1 MVQFLKHGM
10 RAHGTRGAGEGLIRH
25 DESVTLK
32 GNPMRSR
39 ARMPSAATTI
49 ELGGDLIAVSHEAG
63 PQAPACA
70 RPMRLEGVDALELYL
85 VKIERNLSL
94 LAEQIVMLQAAL
106 AERRRLL
113 CMIAASRREAALR
126 PQPIH

>member
-10 RAHGTRGAGEGLIRH
+10 RAHGTRGAGEGLIRC
-25 DESVTLK
+25 DESVTPK

-39 ARMPSAATTI
+39 AWMPSAATTV
-49 ELGGDLIAVSHEAG
+49 ELGGDLIAVSHAAG

-113 CMIAASRREAALR
+113 CMIAASRRESALR
-126 PQPIH
+126 PQPMH